1 MPRAPLHR
9 PFIKLLL
16 LLRVIRWYN
25 VLALLL
31 AQILVAWVVF
41 AEGQWRPLVSDAKLV
56 FMVVA
61 SAFTVAAAFLINAF
75 YDKDKDLV
83 NKPNQVIMG
92 RLMRQGPLMNV
103 YALMVLMAILVSFW
117 ASLKIGLFYLGYNIL
132 CWFYSHKLQK
142 LPWLREFSATIL
154 ALSPLLAV
162 WLHFGRWHW
171 GFAYYML
178 GLMLLL
184 LTRELWKDLMG
195 HRGNIVFGYRTAA
208 VQTGSSRLR
217 TLLPF
222 IQTAVVCAL
231 LGWSQWK
238 GFEFDFYYSAT
249 YAMALYCLILSA
261 FMAFGR
267 TEQVWSKLDLGFK
280 IGVVAYTLALLLHG
294 GSWL

>member
-1 MPRAPLHR
+1 MPRAQLHR

-25 VLALLL
+25 VLALLM
-31 AQILVAWVVF
+31 AQLLVAWVVF
-41 AEGQWRPLVSDAKLV
+41 AEGQWRPLLVDSKLLL
-56 FMVVA
+56 MVVS

-83 NKPNQVIMG
+83 NNPNQVIMG

-103 YALMVLMAILVSFW
+103 YVLFVLLAVLTSFW
-117 ASLKIGLFYLGYNIL
+117 ASLKIGIFFLVYNVL

-142 LPWLREFSATIL
+142 LPWLREFSATL
-154 ALSPLLAV
+154 LTLSPLFAV
-162 WLHFGRWHW
+162 WFHYGQWHW

-208 VQTGSSRLR
+208 VQTGPSRLR
-217 TLLPF
+217 TLLPL
-222 IQTAVVCAL
+222 IQTAVVSVL
-231 LGWSQWK
+231 LLWNRWK
-238 GFEFDFYYSAT
+238 GFDFDFYYSAT
-249 YAMALYCLILSA
+249 YAMALYCLVLSA
-261 FMAFGR
+261 FMAFGHSER
-267 TEQVWSKLDLGFK
+267 VWSKLDFGFK
-280 IGVVAYTLALLLHG
+280 MGVIAYSLALLLHG
-294 GSWL
+294 GAWL